1 MHSIVAWERLEI
13 LPVCCHFQSL
23 QLFAV
28 VLISAHAYQSK
39 SSYLFSN
46 SVDIYRID
54 QSIYHSCCL
63 NLVLAELVH
72 RFILIYESTICL
84 TSARA
89 HIIDKHVFDSLPP
102 PVNFQVEDI
111 ESLVVSYSI
120 VELLRLDA
128 VCQIQLGICDA
139 LFALDTISDL
149 SSGRIQEATLSLRE
163 RIECFD
169 CRRAVLDD
177 RFSHGLVHVASAHYR
192 ETFRFEA
199 VGGSS
204 RAVGSDVVVL
214 LRCWPSH

>member
-1 MHSIVAWERLEI
+1 MPGRHSNFCLCAAISNLFNV
-13 LPVCCHFQSL
+13 
-23 QLFAV
+23 FAV
-28 VLISAHAYQSK
+28 VLISAGTYQSN
-39 SSYLFSN
+39 SSYLVSD
-46 SVDIYRID
+46 SADIYHID

-63 NLVLAELVH
+63 NLLSADLVH
-72 RFILIYESTICL
+72 RFVMVHESTIFL
-84 TSARA
+84 ASARVY
-89 HIIDKHVFDSLPP
+89 IIDKHVFNSLPP
-102 PVNFQVEDI
+102 PVDFQVEDI
-111 ESLVVSYSI
+111 ESLVVSYGI

-163 RIECFD
+163 RVECFG
-169 CRRAVLDD
+169 CRRVVLDD

-199 VGGSS
+199 VGSSS

-214 LRCWPSH
+214 LRCWPSR